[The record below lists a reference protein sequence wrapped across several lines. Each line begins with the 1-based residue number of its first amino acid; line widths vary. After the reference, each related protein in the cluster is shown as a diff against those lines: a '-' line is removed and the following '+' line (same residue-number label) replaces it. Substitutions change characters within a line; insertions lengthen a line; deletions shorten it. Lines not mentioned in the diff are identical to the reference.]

1 MRVSVIG
8 ISGSGKTTFAEN
20 LAKAAGVRPIDLD
33 AISWQPNWIDLNST
47 DVEEF
52 QRLVAAAATDA
63 AWVCSG
69 NYSKVQRI
77 ALARATHLVWLDYP
91 HWFVMARVLRRSFLR
106 AWMGDELWP
115 NTGNRERFSRWLD
128 KGHPIRWTWD
138 NYADRKERFGALMAD
153 PALSHLERIHVT
165 KPRNTEGLI
174 QRLAVVLQSLFNV
187 LICRPEPL

>member
-8 ISGSGKTTFAEN
+8 ISGSGKTTFAED
-20 LAKAAGVRPIDLD
+20 LAQAAGVRHIDLD
-33 AISWQPNWIDLNST
+33 AINWQSNWIDLNST

-52 QRLVAAAATDA
+52 QRRVAAAVTDD

-77 ALARATHLVWLDYP
+77 VLARATHLVWLDYP
-91 HWFVMARVLRRSFLR
+91 HWLVMARVVRRSFLR
-106 AWMGDELWP
+106 AWTGDELWP
-115 NTGNRERFSRWLD
+115 NTDNRERFSRWLD

-153 PALSHLERIHVT
+153 PALAHLERIHVT

-174 QRLAVVLQSLFNV
+174 QRLAAQQQSCCSVSSFFA
-187 LICRPEPL
+187 